1 MSLITADPP
10 GRTDR
15 PGLPGREV
23 TAGRPGHPVR
33 PAHGARWLPRALIV
47 AGLGMIPWL
56 FVLAT
61 QLPGST
67 TAWHWP
73 AAWVGLDGLEALGL
87 LGTGLLL
94 ARRDGRYRLA
104 AMATATLL
112 LTDAWFDVLTSA
124 PGREQL
130 TAIAMAACPE
140 LPVAALCAVLAVRG
154 WDRPPALTA
163 QLPGPGGPS
172 PLPPRRRQG

>member
-1 MSLITADPP
+1 MTTVAPAPP
-10 GRTDR
+10 APQATPAPQAPAGYPAR
-15 PGLPGREV
+15 PGGAGLPGR
-23 TAGRPGHPVR
+23 RS
-33 PAHGARWLPRALIV
+33 RWLHRALIA

-56 FVLAT
+56 VLLGSS
-61 QLPGST
+61 LPAST

-87 LGTGLLL
+87 LGTGVLL
-94 ARRDGRYRLA
+94 ARRDSRYRLT

-124 PGREQL
+124 PGRERL

-154 WDRPPALTA
+154 WDRARR
-163 QLPGPGGPS
+163 LP
-172 PLPPRRRQG
+172 